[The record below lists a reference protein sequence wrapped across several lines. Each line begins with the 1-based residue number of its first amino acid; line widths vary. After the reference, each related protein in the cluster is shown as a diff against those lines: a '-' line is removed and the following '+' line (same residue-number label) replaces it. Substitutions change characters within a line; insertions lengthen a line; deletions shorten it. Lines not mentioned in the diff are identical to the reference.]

1 MQAEMHRSVN
11 KYLTEN
17 INSLIPDLPKIRK
30 CVSSVRESLKSS
42 SNGGNK
48 AFALAKE
55 NISAIE
61 ELKGEFE
68 YMQTRFSPQFLQR
81 VDKSLA

>member
-1 MQAEMHRSVN
+1 M
-11 KYLTEN
+11 
-17 INSLIPDLPKIRK
+17 
-30 CVSSVRESLKSS
+30 RESLKSS